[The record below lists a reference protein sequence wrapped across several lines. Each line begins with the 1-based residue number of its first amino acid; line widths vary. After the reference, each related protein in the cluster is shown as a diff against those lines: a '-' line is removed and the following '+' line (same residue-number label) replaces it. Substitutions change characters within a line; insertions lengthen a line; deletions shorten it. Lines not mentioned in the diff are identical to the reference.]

1 MLITNEGAKRPYF
14 FAKDKKV
21 RISGVDKKVQIV
33 LAGTFFTDS
42 YIEGGQIGDSDFFV
56 HSGDSDFVVEV
67 HPTFVT

>member
-1 MLITNEGAKRPYF
+1 MLITNAGAKRPYF
-14 FAKDKKV
+14 FAMDKKV
-21 RISGVDKKVQIV
+21 QISGVDKKVQIV